1 MQIKMAGQN
10 AQMRITMGNISNNK
24 VNPRGKNL
32 SGNAKQGSLFGPEC
46 VVTISRE
53 GRKKSEQEKGR
64 TCVSAVESQTG
75 RLLMR
80 EQRQT
85 EENRD
90 EYSRIIDEISEL
102 AQSLQKSYQAGED
115 EETIQKKQDAL
126 NKLMDLK
133 KRQEEENEQRLKD
146 AAEGTA
152 GTVEQQEVDRK
163 NRELLMLIKTL
174 EEAKEEQENGGS
186 TAGSGSAAADTE
198 QEEDGAGAQLQE
210 SASMLGAS
218 AAKRELAARGAI
230 DELKNDGYDKLA
242 QVREIMGEISSELE
256 LAREAA
262 GKEGLS
268 ADERRKLVTEHA
280 AAAQATLV
288 GSYGDMVELR
298 RKGLQEIKDSRE
310 LDLRHIQ
317 INPLDGVKQAQQT
330 IMEAGAQAALQEAAA
345 GVLDEDSKELE
356 KEVRE
361 AIDNRDD
368 TAADSTAQ
376 EEMQEIIREKAEEKE
391 TEKEAEK
398 EAESKAEKE
407 EKNEKITNF
416 IN

>member
-10 AQMRITMGNISNNK
+10 AQMRITIGNISNNK
-24 VNPRGKNL
+24 VNPLGKNP
-32 SGNAKQGSLFGPEC
+32 SGNTKQGSLFGPEC
-46 VVTISRE
+46 IVSISHE
-53 GRKKSEQEKGR
+53 GRKKSEQEKER
-64 TCVSAVESQTG
+64 TGVSAMESQTG
-75 RLLMR
+75 RLLVR

-146 AAEGTA
+146 AAEGAA

-174 EEAKEEQENGGS
+174 EEAKEDRENGGS
-186 TAGSGSAAADTE
+186 AAGGGSAPADTE
-198 QEEDGAGAQLQE
+198 QEEDGVGAQLQE

-218 AAKRELAARGAI
+218 AAKRELAARGAV

-268 ADERRKLVTEHA
+268 ADERRQLVSEHA

-288 GSYGDMVELR
+288 SSYGDMVELR

-345 GVLDEDSKELE
+345 GVLEEDSKELE
-356 KEVRE
+356 KELQE
-361 AIDNRDD
+361 AIDRRDD
-368 TAADSTAQ
+368 TATDSTIQ
-376 EEMQEIIREKAEEKE
+376 EEMQEIIKEKAEEKE

-398 EAESKAEKE
+398 KAEKE
-407 EKNEKITNF
+407 DKNQKNTNF